1 MSLPSTFIYLLRI
14 LLLTIILTIVNI
26 IGGIGSGLA
35 SLDASP
41 SPDEAGNA
49 FLILLGVNLMNAFL
63 VSILLVRSPW
73 RGWKL
78 VLAVGSI
85 YFGISTFMPQLET
98 WFFGEA
104 MGINHTLLAQ
114 FILSGAITT
123 VFFAPIAVLLFRKMK
138 GKSESVTSPSRQI
151 TGLVWKLPALTL
163 LYILLYFVFGYYIAW
178 QSPMV
183 RLYYTHSTELLP
195 FIQHIGNLLKSDTDL
210 FFFQMFRGVLWVG
223 FVLLILQCCKGKNWE
238 LALFTGLLL
247 GLLLTVPLFL
257 PNPFMP
263 REVRMIHF
271 VETSFSTFLFG
282 VIAALLLTSQKEPR
296 STSLV

>member
-1 MSLPSTFIYLLRI
+1 MFLPSIFIYLLRI
-14 LLLTIILTIVNI
+14 LLLAIILTIVNI
-26 IGGIGSGLA
+26 ISGIGSGLA

-63 VSILLVRSPW
+63 VSIVLVRSPW

-78 VLAVGSI
+78 VLAVGGI

-123 VFFAPIAVLLFRKMK
+123 VFFAPIAVLIFRKGK
-138 GKSESVTSPSRQI
+138 GKSESVASPAWQI
-151 TGLVWKLPALTL
+151 TGLHWKLPVLTL
-163 LYILLYFVFGYYIAW
+163 LYVLLYFVFGYYIAW
-178 QSPMV
+178 QSLMV
-183 RLYYTHSTELLP
+183 RLYYTRSTEILP
-195 FIQHIGNLLKSDTDL
+195 FIQHIGNLLKSDTNL
-210 FFFQMFRGVLWVG
+210 FFFQVFRGILWTG
-223 FVLLILQCCKGKNWE
+223 FVWLILQCCKGKKWE

-247 GLLLTVPLFL
+247 GLLLTIPLFL

-263 REVRMIHF
+263 RTVRMIHF
-271 VETSFSTFLFG
+271 VETASSTFLFG
-282 VIAALLLTSQKEPR
+282 VIAALLLTSRKESR
-296 STSLV
+296 STTLV